1 MKVISVIGIT
11 QSGKTTTIENIIKE
25 LKRRNYSVGTVKEI
39 HFHAFHMDVEGTN
52 TDRHKKAGAE
62 LVTARGEYETDI
74 LFQEKLSIDKILGF
88 YTQDYVLL
96 EGVRD
101 SNIPKILTS
110 HDIQGIEDRLDNS
123 VFAISGRISTEISE
137 YKGLPAIN
145 SMTDVEGLVDLI
157 EEKAFDTNLSMN
169 NDLDIVLKIGGKEI
183 EMVPFAS
190 NILKNIVEGFVAEL
204 KGYGESG
211 DIEIC
216 IKK

>member
-62 LVTARGEYETDI
+62 LVAARAEYETDI

-101 SNIPKILTS
+101 SNIPKILTA

-123 VFAISGRISTEISE
+123 VFSISGRISTEIRE

>member
-101 SNIPKILTS
+101 SNIPKILTA